1 MRLAE
6 IDGKALLRRHGLAV
20 PRGVLLRA
28 GEEAPAEAAQ
38 WPGHLV
44 KAQVLEGGRGKRGL
58 VRRLGDLAELAE
70 TRRRI
75 AAALNDADAPLLLEE
90 AVAIAREIY
99 LAVRIDGTRQG
110 LELLVAR
117 EGGEDVETTKSL
129 LRIPL
134 DAATAVTA
142 DMLYPDLATLFARDV
157 AGRLARY
164 AVRLPEIARRED
176 LELLEINPLVL
187 TPDGR
192 LIACDAKIV
201 RDDSA
206 AFRHDPDEFP
216 LSRALAERALTPLER
231 AARDLGF
238 HLVEMEGDVALVTSG
253 AGLGMMMMDL
263 LADHGLEAACFMD
276 NLRGAPDETMAERLR
291 IARAIAQRPQV
302 EGDRIPD
309 RAGLALAR
317 RPDRCAAGLARGR
330 ASAEAPLRRHRR
342 GPRRRPHDERR
353 GGGGEA
359 RRRRHRGL
367 HRSDRTGARG
377 GGGGGC
383 KAESLRSGSLRPAT
397 PRRTR
402 GVTPA
407 AGPPP
412 NTCPDA
418 SRRPSRAPRDASRRT
433 PAARPRAASRRCRS
447 SG

>member
-28 GEEAPAEAAQ
+28 GEEAPGDATQ

-44 KAQVLEGGRGKRGL
+44 KAQVLQGGRGKRGL

-70 TRRRI
+70 TRRRL

-90 AVAIAREIY
+90 AVAITREIY

-110 LELLVAR
+110 LELLIAG
-117 EGGEDVETTKSL
+117 EGGEDVETTTAL

-142 DMLYPDLATLFARDV
+142 DMLYPDLVTLFARDIAV
-157 AGRLARY
+157 RLARY
-164 AVRLPEIARRED
+164 AARLPEIAKRED

-192 LIACDAKIV
+192 LIACDAKII

-231 AARDLGF
+231 AARELGF

-302 EGDRIPD
+302 KAIVFQTVLASRSLAERID
-309 RAGLALAR
+309 ALLAWLAAE
-317 RPDRCAAGLARGR
+317 PLPKPLFVGIAAGHAAARKL
-330 ASAEAPLRRHRR
+330 SAEAAVAKL
-342 GPRRRPHDERR
+342 G
-353 GGGGEA
+353 
-359 RRRRHRGL
+359 
-367 HRSDRTGARG
+367 
-377 GGGGGC
+377 
-383 KAESLRSGSLRPAT
+383 
-397 PRRTR
+397 
-402 GVTPA
+402 A
-407 AGPPP
+407 AGIAAFTDPIVMVR
-412 NTCPDA
+412 A
-418 SRRPSRAPRDASRRT
+418 VAEAVGAKRRA
-433 PAARPRAASRRCRS
+433 
-447 SG
+447 

>member
-28 GEEAPAEAAQ
+28 GEEAPADATQ

-75 AAALNDADAPLLLEE
+75 AAALNDAAAPLLLEE
-90 AVAIAREIY
+90 AVAITREIY

-110 LELLVAR
+110 LELLIAG
-117 EGGEDVETTKSL
+117 EGGEDVETTTAL

-187 TPDGR
+187 TPDGQ
-192 LIACDAKIV
+192 LIACDAKII

-231 AARDLGF
+231 AARELGF

-302 EGDRIPD
+302 EAIVFQTVLASRSLAERID
-309 RAGLALAR
+309 ALLEWVR
-317 RPDRCAAGLARGR
+317 TEPLPKPLFVGIAAGHAAERKMS
-330 ASAEAPLRRHRR
+330 AAEAVAKL
-342 GPRRRPHDERR
+342 G
-353 GGGGEA
+353 
-359 RRRRHRGL
+359 
-367 HRSDRTGARG
+367 
-377 GGGGGC
+377 
-383 KAESLRSGSLRPAT
+383 
-397 PRRTR
+397 
-402 GVTPA
+402 A
-407 AGPPP
+407 AGIAAFTDPIVMVR
-412 NTCPDA
+412 A
-418 SRRPSRAPRDASRRT
+418 VAEAVGAKRRA
-433 PAARPRAASRRCRS
+433 
-447 SG
+447 